1 MKEHAFWVIVE
12 AQGKVVGKDDD
23 GATTIEIETE
33 EGRSQLV
40 RISVQDLG
48 GNLGECTMFGSLV
61 CEVADLDC
69 EKALRF
75 NATVVRF
82 GAIAI
87 MEDMVIVRETL
98 RLATCDS
105 DEILFTLAEVAG
117 VADGLEKKLSGSDRY

>member
-1 MKEHAFWVIVE
+1 MKEHQFWEIVE
-12 AQGKVVGKDDD
+12 AQGKVVGKEED

-48 GNLGECTMFGSLV
+48 ENFGECAVFGSLV
-61 CEVADLDC
+61 CEAGDLDC

-75 NATVVRF
+75 NATAVKF

-87 MEDMVIVRETL
+87 MDDMVIVRETL
-98 RLATCDS
+98 RMATCDS
-105 DEILFTLAEVAG
+105 DEILFTLAEIAG
-117 VADGLEKKLSGSDRY
+117 VADGLEKKLYGSDRF